1 MRGYGVALG
10 FVAGATALNAILQRW
25 LGYQSLALIYLLSV
39 VVLAMFVGRGPTL
52 AAATLTA
59 LLWNYCFVPPIFT
72 LRITGVTDV
81 MLFCTYFV
89 VALAMGARN

>member
-1 MRGYGVALG
+1 M
-10 FVAGATALNAILQRW
+10 LQQW

-59 LLWNYCFVPPIFT
+59 LLWDFFFVPPDFT
-72 LRITGVTDV
+72 FRISASPT
-81 MLFCTYFV
+81 
-89 VALAMGARN
+89 